1 MCARQV
7 FKKFIRDFVTCSKC
21 KSIQVSKGNL
31 QHVARYA
38 GTVATWC
45 SSHAAS
51 RRQPHV
57 LDYLCLQT
65 KLSIDKKGK
74 VQMKCSACGAK
85 APVRLSKLCAS
96 QFHKSTSVCGVQVD
110 QSHKVVKEI
119 LKYPP
124 GSEKKDGKKEKKG
137 NPNGKKARRQA
148 LKESSPLDDVD
159 GEEAGDEAAAPEPEP
174 QGARPEE
181 DEEAKAARRKK
192 EKEEKKLRKA
202 EKAAKRA
209 AKEGRIERKA
219 STWVSA
225 AKLRARLC

>member
-1 MCARQV
+1 
-7 FKKFIRDFVTCSKC
+7 
-21 KSIQVSKGNL
+21 
-31 QHVARYA
+31 
-38 GTVATWC
+38 
-45 SSHAAS
+45 
-51 RRQPHV
+51 
-57 LDYLCLQT
+57 
-65 KLSIDKKGK
+65 LSVDKKGK

-148 LKESSPLDDVD
+148 LKESNPLDDVD

-209 AKEGRIERKA
+209 AKEGRIERKEKCTPPLRDDHCA
-219 STWVSA
+219 TATITPADLSA
-225 AKLRARLC
+225 AGLSGGAGSGGGGGFPRR